1 MSMNY
6 TPTSSNEHT
15 VYYNSE
21 TMEYEFT
28 NVLTGET
35 IRLSK
40 SSDFSPYART
50 YNGSFAAGSPYY
62 EDTYDSRQASRE
74 GELMI
79 ENKKLKKRLKEH
91 LKTIATL
98 TKTIEEMDNGRT

>member
-28 NVLTGET
+28 NVLTEET
-35 IRLSK
+35 VRLSE
-40 SSDFSPYART
+40 SRTFSPHDRI